1 MLDLLTLGPEFMR
14 PTGRAAAAAI
24 DYRSM
29 CAVGPRPT
37 SAANP
42 PAAAAAAVDQWDTE
56 TDGQTDGHLTVL

>member
-1 MLDLLTLGPEFMR
+1 MQH
-14 PTGRAAAAAI
+14 TGRAAAAAI